1 MSTHSVTLQLPES
14 LIRRAKQVAIALDHP
29 LEEVLT
35 ATLSAALP
43 DLEDVPAPMQ
53 AELARMI
60 SLNDE
65 ALWEIAQR
73 TLSAAEQRQMQQLID
88 HQSERD
94 LTPAEVQQLEALR
107 HQYGRITLQ
116 KARAFALLS
125 SRNGRP
131 LLVNS

>member
-1 MSTHSVTLQLPES
+1 VTLQLPES